1 MDSGARRNSRPTLRV
16 IPRLHV
22 VTDDQI
28 LARPDFETRAREVFE
43 IFETREPTDGGVVGS
58 PVGGPVGSPA
68 GGSVA
73 LHLRGPR
80 TTGRRLTYLARI
92 LYGHAAASGVTLL
105 VNDRLD
111 VALAVKVGVHLGSRS
126 VPPTEA
132 RRLLGAN
139 RILGVSVHNPS
150 EAVEAAESGAD
161 YLFLGPLFET
171 PSHPGVVA
179 RRAEF
184 MEGVASRVDL
194 PVVGIGGVT
203 PERAAKVLACGA
215 HGVAAIR
222 GIWDAPSPP
231 DAVQAY
237 LDAVERGLRE
247 KREIRDE

>member
-1 MDSGARRNSRPTLRV
+1 MDSGARRGSRPTLRV

-28 LARPDFETRAREVFE
+28 LARPDFETRAREVCE
-43 IFETREPTDGGVVGS
+43 IFETREPTDEGVV
-58 PVGGPVGSPA
+58 

-73 LHLRGPR
+73 LHVRGPR
-80 TTGRRLTYLARI
+80 TTGRRLTGLARI
-92 LYGHAAASGVTLL
+92 LCGHAATSGVTLL

-111 VALAVKVGVHLGSRS
+111 VALAVRVGVHLGSRS

-179 RRAEF
+179 RGAEF

-237 LDAVERGLRE
+237 LDAVERAIRE
-247 KREIRDE
+247 TPNE